1 MSNRPGSL
9 QGSSIGPKPHV
20 VGNSPDV
27 IRDNRVR
34 VAGIN
39 VEGGKLYLAAVTPS
53 STAKVL
59 AAPIFSGA
67 RRLELN
73 TGLDEARG

>member
-1 MSNRPGSL
+1 MSNRPGNL

-73 TGLDEARG
+73 AALDEARG